1 MSIKSLLKR
10 IAFLLLTLLLTNNL
24 STSYAANSDALT
36 IGIKQSPPFIY
47 NNENGE
53 LTGLCI
59 DIWKKV
65 SDSLNQPYRFKEME
79 LPELLKAIEDKS
91 IDLSIV
97 PLTVTTERV
106 RQFYFSQP
114 FFITTLAI
122 ATNKTEDDKISTFIS
137 NFFSVDF
144 FKIIGLLFL
153 IIMFFGFL
161 VWFFERRYNQQQFRK
176 GIRGVF
182 DGIWWASV
190 TMTTVGYG
198 DKSPVSFWGR
208 LFSVIWMFTAVIIIS
223 SFTATI
229 SSALTV
235 NKMKGSIEGLSDLY
249 RVKVGS
255 LQGSSSGNYLDDN
268 RIGFESFS
276 TIEAGLLALQ
286 ANQIK
291 AFVYD
296 KAILDFY
303 LARTEFEDKLLSFP
317 INSNKE
323 YFSFASGDKEI
334 IHKINPF
341 LVDVIE
347 SKEWGGMLKKYGLQE
362 D

>member
-1 MSIKSLLKR
+1 MSTKTLSKR
-10 IAFLLLTLLLTNNL
+10 IALLLLTILFNTNVQNVF
-24 STSYAANSDALT
+24 SANSDTLT

-47 NNENGE
+47 TSENGE

-65 SDSLNQPYRFKEME
+65 SDSLDQPYRFKEME
-79 LPELLKAIEDKS
+79 LPDLLSAIEGNAL
-91 IDLSIV
+91 DLSIV
-97 PLTVTTERV
+97 PLTVTPERV
-106 RQFYFSQP
+106 RKMYFSQP
-114 FFITTLAI
+114 FFITALAI
-122 ATNKTEDDKISTFIS
+122 ATNKTEDDKILTFIS
-137 NFFSVDF
+137 NFFSIDF
-144 FKIIGLLFL
+144 FKVIGLLFL
-153 IIMFFGFL
+153 IIMIFGFL
-161 VWFFERRYNQQQFRK
+161 VWFFERRYNQHQFRK
-176 GIRGVF
+176 GVRGIF

-208 LFSVIWMFTAVIIIS
+208 IFSVIWMFTAVIIIS

-235 NKMKGSIEGLSDLY
+235 NKMKGNIEGLSDLY
-249 RVKVGS
+249 HVKVGS
-255 LQGSSSGNYLDDN
+255 LEGSSSAIYLNDN
-268 RIGFESFS
+268 RVNYKSFS
-276 TIEAGLLALQ
+276 AIESGLDALKN
-286 ANQIK
+286 NQIK

-303 LARTEFEDKLLSFP
+303 LAQPQFEDNLISFP

-323 YFSFASGDKEI
+323 YFSFASGEKEI

-347 SKEWGGMLKKYGLQE
+347 SNEWGSMLKKYGLQE

>member
-1 MSIKSLLKR
+1 MSSKNIFNR
-10 IAFLLLTLLLTNNL
+10 IALSLMAILLFIQVQNAFSANND
-24 STSYAANSDALT
+24 TLT

-47 NNENGE
+47 TTDNGE
-53 LTGLCI
+53 WTGLCI
-59 DIWKKV
+59 DIWKKI
-65 SDSLNQPYRFKEME
+65 SDSIDQPFVYKEME
-79 LPELLKAIEDKS
+79 LADLVQAIES
-91 IDLSIV
+91 NELDLSIV

-106 RQFYFSQP
+106 RKMYFSQP
-114 FFITTLAI
+114 FFITALAI
-122 ATNKTEDDKISTFIS
+122 ATNKTEDDKILTFIS

-144 FKIIGLLFL
+144 FKVIGLLFL
-153 IIMFFGFL
+153 IIMIFGFL
-161 VWFFERRYNQQQFRK
+161 VWFFERRYNQNQFRK
-176 GIRGVF
+176 GIRGIF

-208 LFSVIWMFTAVIIIS
+208 LFSVVWMFTAVIIIS

-235 NKMKGSIEGLSDLY
+235 NKMKSNIEGLSDLY
-249 RVKVGS
+249 KVKVGS
-255 LQGSSSGNYLDDN
+255 LAGSSSAIYLDEN
-268 RIGFESFS
+268 RVNYKAFN
-276 TIEAGLLALQ
+276 TIESGLIALKS
-286 ANQIK
+286 NEIK

-296 KAILDFY
+296 KAILDFF
-303 LARTEFEDKLLSFP
+303 LAQAEFEDKLISFA

-323 YFSFASGDKEI
+323 YFSFASGKKEI
-334 IHKINPF
+334 IHSINPF

-347 SKEWGGMLKKYGLQE
+347 SKEWGSMLNKYGLQE

>member
-1 MSIKSLLKR
+1 MLSKYLLER
-10 IAFLLLTLLLTNNL
+10 TAFLTLIFLLSINL
-24 STSYAANSDALT
+24 SNIYAKNSDTLT

-47 NNENGE
+47 TSENGE

-59 DIWKKV
+59 DVWKKI
-65 SDSLNQPYRFKEME
+65 SDSLNQPFQFQEME
-79 LPELLKAIEDKS
+79 LPDLLSAIENNTLDM
-91 IDLSIV
+91 SIV
-97 PLTVTTERV
+97 PLTVTPERV
-106 RQFYFSQP
+106 RKMYFSQP

-122 ATNKTEDDKISTFIS
+122 ATNKTEDDRILTFIS

-144 FKIIGLLFL
+144 FKVIGLLFF
-153 IIMFFGFL
+153 IIMIFGFL
-161 VWFFERRYNQQQFRK
+161 VWFFERKYNQNQFRN
-176 GIRGVF
+176 GIRGIF

-249 RVKVGS
+249 KVKVGS
-255 LQGSSSGNYLDDN
+255 LEGSSSAIYLDEN
-268 RIGFESFS
+268 RINFKSYNS
-276 TIEAGLLALQ
+276 IEEGLIALKS
-286 ANQIK
+286 NQIK

-303 LARTEFEDKLLSFP
+303 LVRPEFEDELICFP

-323 YFSFASGDKEI
+323 YFSFASNNRDI
-334 IHKINPF
+334 IHQINPF

-347 SKEWGGMLKKYGLQE
+347 SKEWSSMLKKYGLQE